1 MLHFTHLYF
10 PWIIAPNTLSIIDPN
25 NPDIVPINII
35 LIGVI
40 SPILSIIAVML
51 INKAP
56 KNEITIPIM
65 VIPPEIPGETILL
78 KLVNILVGPLLII
91 PISVASVSA
100 KEVAI
105 VPMKAAANIFPPNM
119 LPPSMFSRITMDDA
133 ITPLEITCGHLLI
146 PCSLSELRID
156 ALYSRLCL
164 VKINAVKVKIIA
176 KNSQFIPPPN
186 TNINPI
192 TIDDINP
199 LLSKDLLIYPINEK
213 IITINIFIKS

>member
-1 MLHFTHLYF
+1 MLHFVHLYF
-10 PWIIAPNTLSIIDPN
+10 PWIVAPNTLSIIDPN

-35 LIGVI
+35 LIGDI

-119 LPPSMFSRITMDDA
+119 FSRITMDDA
-133 ITPLEITCGHLLI
+133 IKPLDITCVHLLI
-146 PCSLSELRID
+146 PCSLFELRID
-156 ALYSRLCL
+156 ALYSRLCF
-164 VKINAVKVKIIA
+164 VKINAVKVKIIT

-192 TIDDINP
+192 TIDDIDP